1 MRWPWVCVAGGRI
14 AAMTTLV
21 RGVTKVFGRKRVLSR
36 DRITLV
42 LFMAVPL
49 LIYAIWVWG
58 PALATI
64 AISFTRWDNVSAPQ
78 WIGLHNYT
86 RLFQDPL
93 FKQSLIN
100 NFIWLVVFITIPTT
114 AGLALAVIL
123 DRKLKFTRLYQS
135 AIYLPM
141 VLSLPVI
148 GLMFT
153 WFFKPD
159 DGLVNTLLGLISH
172 GNISPGWLADPHLAL
187 AAVLTAAI
195 WRHVGYVMVL
205 YLAGLKGIDPAM
217 REAAVVDGANEW
229 QLFRR
234 VTLPLLKP
242 VTIIVLVITIIESL
256 RAFDLVYVMTNGLE
270 GPNHATELL
279 ATMMFN
285 AAIHNYELG
294 YGAAVAVI
302 LLLISLAFIIT
313 YVAQVM
319 REEEEV

>member
-1 MRWPWVCVAGGRI
+1 
-14 AAMTTLV
+14 MTTMV
-21 RGVTKVFGRKRVLSR
+21 RGVTRVFGRKRAFSL
-36 DRITLV
+36 DRVTLV
-42 LFMAVPL
+42 LFLAVPL
-49 LIYAIWVWG
+49 VIYAIWVWG

-64 AISFTRWDNVSAPQ
+64 AISFTRWDNVSNPQ
-78 WIGLHNYT
+78 WIGLDNYT

-100 NFIWLVVFITIPTT
+100 NFIWLVVFITIPTA
-114 AGLALAVIL
+114 AGLALAIVL
-123 DRKLKFTRLYQS
+123 DRRLKFTRLYQS

-159 DGLVNTLLGLISH
+159 DGLVNTILGLFSH

-187 AAVLTAAI
+187 AAVLTAAC

-217 REAAVVDGANEW
+217 REAALVDGANEW

-313 YVAQVM
+313 YVWQVM
-319 REEEEV
+319 RQEEEL

>member
-1 MRWPWVCVAGGRI
+1 
-14 AAMTTLV
+14 MTTLV
-21 RGVTKVFGRKRVLSR
+21 REVTKVSSERKRTLSL

-42 LFMAVPL
+42 LFLAVPL
-49 LIYAIWVWG
+49 VIYAIWVWG
-58 PALATI
+58 PALVTI
-64 AISFTRWDNVSAPQ
+64 GISFTRWDNVSDPQ
-78 WIGLHNYT
+78 WIGLQNYT

-93 FKQSLIN
+93 FAQSLTN
-100 NFIWLVVFITIPTT
+100 NFIWLVVFITIPTS
-114 AGLALAVIL
+114 AGLALAIVL
-123 DRKLKFTRLYQS
+123 DRRLKFTRVYQS

-159 DGLVNTLLGLISH
+159 DGLVNTLLGYISNH
-172 GNISPGWLADPHLAL
+172 KLSPGWLADPHLAL

-217 REAAVVDGANEW
+217 REAAIVDGAGEW
-229 QLFRR
+229 QLFRK
-234 VTLPLLKP
+234 VTFPLLKP
-242 VTIIVLVITIIESL
+242 VTIIVIVITIIESL

-285 AAIHNYELG
+285 AAIHNYQLG

-313 YVAQVM
+313 YVVQVM
-319 REEEEV
+319 RQEEEY

>member
-1 MRWPWVCVAGGRI
+1 
-14 AAMTTLV
+14 MTTLV

-58 PALATI
+58 PALATV

-159 DGLVNTLLGLISH
+159 DGLVNTLLGLLSNH
-172 GNISPGWLADPHLAL
+172 KLVPGWLADPHLAL
-187 AAVLTAAI
+187 SAVLTAAI

-205 YLAGLKGIDPAM
+205 YLAGLKGIDPSM
-217 REAAVVDGANEW
+217 REAAVVDGASE
-229 QLFRR
+229 
-234 VTLPLLKP
+234 
-242 VTIIVLVITIIESL
+242 
-256 RAFDLVYVMTNGLE
+256 
-270 GPNHATELL
+270 
-279 ATMMFN
+279 
-285 AAIHNYELG
+285 
-294 YGAAVAVI
+294 
-302 LLLISLAFIIT
+302 
-313 YVAQVM
+313 
-319 REEEEV
+319 

>member
-1 MRWPWVCVAGGRI
+1 
-14 AAMTTLV
+14 MTTLV

-49 LIYAIWVWG
+49 LIYVVWVWG
-58 PALATI
+58 PALATV

>member
-1 MRWPWVCVAGGRI
+1 
-14 AAMTTLV
+14 MTTMV
-21 RGVTKVFGRKRVLSR
+21 RGVTKVFGRRRVLSR

-49 LIYAIWVWG
+49 LIYAVWVWG
-58 PALATI
+58 PALATV
-64 AISFTRWDNVSAPQ
+64 AISFTRWDNVSAPV

>member
-1 MRWPWVCVAGGRI
+1 
-14 AAMTTLV
+14 MTTMV
-21 RGVTKVFGRKRVLSR
+21 RGVTKATGHKRALSM

-42 LFMAVPL
+42 LFLAVPL
-49 LIYAIWVWG
+49 VIYAIWVWG

-64 AISFTRWDNVSAPQ
+64 VISFTRWDNVSAPQ
-78 WIGLHNYT
+78 WIGLQNYT

-100 NFIWLVVFITIPTT
+100 NFIWLVVFISIPTT
-114 AGLALAVIL
+114 GGLALAIVL
-123 DRKLKFTRLYQS
+123 DRRLKFTRVYQS

-159 DGLVNTLLGLISH
+159 DGLVNTWLGLISNH
-172 GNISPGWLADPHLAL
+172 TISPGWLADPHLAL

-205 YLAGLKGIDPAM
+205 YLAGLKGLDPAM
-217 REAAVVDGANEW
+217 REAAIVDGANEW
-229 QLFRR
+229 DLFRK
-234 VTLPLLKP
+234 VTFPLLRP

-270 GPNHATELL
+270 GPDHATELL

-285 AAIHNYELG
+285 AAIHNYQLG

-319 REEEEV
+319 RAEEEL